1 MIVSVDPGLT
11 GGIANLSSEDG
22 LWLEPMP
29 RNENGID
36 AQELCRLVK
45 EMRGAKAAYVE
56 SIYAVPSSGAHSM
69 MVFGKTYGVVIGIL
83 TAFDIPIIEVRPQTW
98 MKEIYHGCP
107 ESLVKKERSVWAFKK
122 IFPGINANA
131 PGKKSVHM
139 GMLEAALIAEY
150 GRRQ

>member
-1 MIVSVDPGLT
+1 MIVSIDPGLT
-11 GGIANLSSEDG
+11 GGIANLSEEDG

-29 RNENGID
+29 RNESGID
-36 AQELCRLVK
+36 AQELYRLVK
-45 EMRGAKAAYVE
+45 EMKGAKAAYVE

-83 TAFDIPIIEVRPQTW
+83 TAVGIPIIEVRSQQW
-98 MKEIYHGCP
+98 MKEIYKGCP
-107 ESLVKKERSVWAFKK
+107 ENLVKKERSVWAFNKL
-122 IFPGINANA
+122 FPGINANE
-131 PGKKSVHM
+131 PGKKRVHM